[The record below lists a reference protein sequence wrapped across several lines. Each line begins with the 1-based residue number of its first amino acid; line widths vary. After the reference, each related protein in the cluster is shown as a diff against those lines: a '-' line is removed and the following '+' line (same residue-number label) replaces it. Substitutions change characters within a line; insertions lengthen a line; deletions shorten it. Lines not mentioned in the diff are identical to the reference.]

1 MKRTQEMSAPT
12 LPRVLTL
19 QHPRL
24 ALIALSLGMFMVLLD
39 STILN
44 IALPTIEHELYG
56 SLESLQWIANSYT
69 LIYASLLL
77 TGGALGDRYGVRT
90 IFWMPSRKLCNRE
103 REQEGMVTRGK
114 GCTLSDHTA

>member
-1 MKRTQEMSAPT
+1 MLF
-12 LPRVLTL
+12 LPIEFSLLLNLRLGPNYGCSTRVFTL

-44 IALPTIEHELYG
+44 IALPTIEHELHG

-77 TGGALGDRYGVRT
+77 TG
-90 IFWMPSRKLCNRE
+90 
-103 REQEGMVTRGK
+103 
-114 GCTLSDHTA
+114 